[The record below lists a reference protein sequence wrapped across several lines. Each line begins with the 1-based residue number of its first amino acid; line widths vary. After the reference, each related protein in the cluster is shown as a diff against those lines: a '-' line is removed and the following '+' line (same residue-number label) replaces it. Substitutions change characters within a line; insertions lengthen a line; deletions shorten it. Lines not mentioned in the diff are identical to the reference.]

1 MGADGLGLE
10 SARQRQDFGFL
21 DRQGKVVG
29 PEVHQPFQHR
39 GGRGERLQ
47 QAGLHRVVI
56 PLARG
61 LALGLAQQHFFA
73 GVGGLAQLFSLL
85 RQGLHEG
92 CAVGLAGRGRR
103 WCRRAQLFLHPLTR
117 LGRRRFVG
125 AGAQAEAVQ
134 GNGGIGG
141 HGGWGVAGL
150 PF

>member
-1 MGADGLGLE
+1 MGADGFGLE
-10 SARQRQDFGFL
+10 SARQRQDFGLF

-29 PEVHQPFQHR
+29 PEVHQPLQHW

-61 LALGLAQQHFFA
+61 LALGLAQPHFFA
-73 GVGGLAQLFSLL
+73 GVGGLAQLFGLL
-85 RQGLHEG
+85 RQYLHEG
-92 CAVGLAGRGRR
+92 GAIRLAGWSRRG
-103 WCRRAQLFLHPLTR
+103 RRAQLFQHPLAR

-134 GNGGIGG
+134 GNGGVGV
-141 HGGWGVAGL
+141 HGGWGVASL